1 MRRIP
6 TAGLTT
12 GASYDSMPACMHVS
26 GCFGGACVRMALL
39 SSGPPVVESGAKGS
53 VETHA
58 VVPAGAAR
66 AEALMR
72 CCGRQRDSQ
81 IIAQPAHVS
90 G

>member
-1 MRRIP
+1 MR
-6 TAGLTT
+6 
-12 GASYDSMPACMHVS
+12 
-26 GCFGGACVRMALL
+26 ACVGVFWWRVYAN
-39 SSGPPVVESGAKGS
+39 GTPVVEPGAKGS

-58 VVPAGAAR
+58 VVPVGVAR

-81 IIAQPAHVS
+81 IIAQPARVS